1 MRRLL
6 VLVAAATASSLLFRL
21 YARFELPWPVLGWI
35 ALVPWLAALDGVRSL
50 RGALGAGLA
59 MTVIF
64 TAAVFG
70 WFATAMAQYTG
81 ATWGSAAAAMVLLSP
96 VLEPQFLVFAP
107 VRHLLRRRGAG
118 LARVAVGGAA
128 AYVATEWAWGKLFGD
143 TLGYGLWPAAWMRQ
157 AADLAGVPLLT
168 VVLIVAN
175 ECVLA
180 AGLAVMTGRSR
191 AAAAPLATAVALVLT
206 LLGYGA
212 VRTAALARTPAAP
225 PVTAAVVQ
233 ADVSNYDRLR
243 AHEGTFAAV
252 RGILDAHFALSRE
265 VLERAPLDLVV
276 WPETA
281 YPTTFGSPKSPE
293 GAAFDRE
300 IAGFSA
306 HHAVPLVFGAYD
318 AADGHEYNAA
328 VVLEPSADGRLTFDA
343 YRKAAL
349 FPLTERVPRLL
360 DGPWLRRWMP
370 WLGTWMPGSGG
381 DVLVV
386 GLRDG
391 RQLRLGPLICYDVLD
406 PHLAWDAARTGAEL
420 LVTLSNDSWLDAG
433 PGPRLHLVGA
443 AFRSVETRRPQ
454 LRATNTGISAVIT
467 AGGDVVASAG
477 VHERAALIATVRP
490 AAAPPPPAVW
500 LGAWLGPVA
509 AGLALL
515 LLVLPSGR
523 RA

>member
-1 MRRLL
+1 MRRL
-6 VLVAAATASSLLFRL
+6 VVCVGAAAASAVLFRV
-21 YARFELPWPVLGWI
+21 YARFEQPWAVLGWF
-35 ALVPWLAALDGVRSL
+35 ALVPWLAVLDGVRSL
-50 RGALGAGLA
+50 RGALAAGLV
-59 MTVIF
+59 MTVVF
-64 TAAVFG
+64 TTVVFG

-81 ATWGSAAAAMVLLSP
+81 ATWGSAALAMVVLSP

-118 LARVAVGGAA
+118 LARVTLGGAA

-168 VVLIVAN
+168 IVLIVAN
-175 ECVLA
+175 ECLLA
-180 AGLAVMTGRSR
+180 GGRALAGPRPR
-191 AAAAPLATAVALVLT
+191 AAAAPLAA
-206 LLGYGA
+206 Y
-212 VRTAALARTPAAP
+212 AALALALLAYGAARTASLAHRPAAP
-225 PVTAAVVQ
+225 PVTAGIVQ
-233 ADVSNYDRLR
+233 ADVSNYDRLK

-252 RGILDAHFALSRE
+252 RGILDAHFALSRAA
-265 VLERAPLDLVV
+265 LARQPLDLVV

-281 YPTTFGSPKSPE
+281 YPTTFGAPKSPE

-300 IAGFSA
+300 IAGFSV

-318 AADGHEYNAA
+318 AADGHEFNAA
-328 VVLEPSADGRLTFDA
+328 VVLEPTPDGDITFDA

-360 DGPWLRRWMP
+360 DGPWLRERMP
-370 WLGTWMPGSGG
+370 WLGTWAPGAGG

-391 RQLRLGPLICYDVLD
+391 RRLRIGPLICYDVLE
-406 PHLAWDAARTGAEL
+406 PHLAWDAARAGAQV

-433 PGPRLHLVGA
+433 PGPRLHLIGA

-467 AGGDVVASAG
+467 AAGDLVATAG
-477 VHERAALIATVRP
+477 IHEEATLIASVVP
-490 AAAPPPPAVW
+490 ADAPPPAATR
-500 LGAWLGPVA
+500 LGPWLGPLA
-509 AGLALL
+509 AVLALL
-515 LLVLPSGR
+515 CLVVPAR
-523 RA
+523 RRP